1 MALKK
6 YIGARY
12 TPKFM
17 GAWDAQTVYAA
28 LSVVY
33 ANEQSYVSRKT
44 VPAGTELT
52 NTEYWV
58 KSADWN
64 AQVTEYSRNVENY
77 NRNVEEYNKN
87 VVAYEQAVNTFYAD
101 TLHSY
106 DNKAAMVAD
115 QDLRLGDTV
124 LTCGD
129 KTIGDNGGS
138 FYQVVAETSAKA
150 VALENGLYAL
160 PIDVNVGTLAGNVLS
175 FTGKSEA
182 AGIWNV
188 VAPASLTIPLT
199 VPQSGTAMTYLAVL
213 YTSTSASVTAN
224 VTVNGVSKT
233 LTFTDKAD
241 SGYEKF
247 VVYAITCKNTDQL
260 YWSQTAVSSWQT
272 IYKTAGIEY
281 NTKIGANAPAVF
293 INYDDKNIGGG
304 RLPINTI
311 MNFTV
316 TKTIKL
322 NSITINLP
330 TFKNE
335 NTELGDGYITLSEY
349 PNANYTGFNYDEL
362 VLITDIH
369 SNTTAGNKTYA
380 LSATLQPKHYY
391 QIKIFL
397 PDKPA
402 KTIAAQNG
410 AASGTFDFIKIEKTA
425 APDAQNFNGVLNYQT
440 VV

>member
-44 VPAGTELT
+44 VPAGTKLT

-64 AQVTEYSRNVENY
+64 AQVTEYNRNVENY
-77 NRNVEEYNKN
+77 NRHVEEYNKN
-87 VVAYEQAVNTFYAD
+87 VIAYEQAVNTFYAD

-115 QDLRLGDTV
+115 QDLKLGDTL

-160 PIDVNVGTLAGNVLS
+160 PIAVNVGTLAGNVLS

-224 VTVNGVSKT
+224 VTVNGINKE

-247 VVYAITCKNTDQL
+247 VVYAITCKNTDTL
-260 YWSQTAVSSWQT
+260 YWSQITVSSWQT
-272 IYKTAGIEY
+272 RYEYRTVTY
-281 NTKIGANAPAVF
+281 NTALGDGAPQVYSKHQSGISATSLKATFDTEVIINYISLNMPADLTDLTAKYILVRVLGDNDTELASKQQDLVSGVHNYPCNLKVPVGAKLDVTVYAYKFGVGAYGLVPADGGFIIGKHDIMNVNVGSIF
-293 INYDDKNIGGG
+293 NGIINYDSK
-304 RLPINTI
+304 
-311 MNFTV
+311 
-316 TKTIKL
+316 
-322 NSITINLP
+322 
-330 TFKNE
+330 
-335 NTELGDGYITLSEY
+335 
-349 PNANYTGFNYDEL
+349 
-362 VLITDIH
+362 
-369 SNTTAGNKTYA
+369 
-380 LSATLQPKHYY
+380 Q
-391 QIKIFL
+391 
-397 PDKPA
+397 
-402 KTIAAQNG
+402 
-410 AASGTFDFIKIEKTA
+410 
-425 APDAQNFNGVLNYQT
+425 
-440 VV
+440 

>member
-33 ANEQSYVSRKT
+33 ANNQSYVSRKT
-44 VPAGTELT
+44 VPAGTEVT

-64 AQVTEYSRNVENY
+64 AQVAEYNRNVENY

-106 DNKAAMVAD
+106 DNKAGMVAD
-115 QDLRLGDTV
+115 QDLKLGDTV

-160 PIDVNVGTLAGNVLS
+160 PISVNVGTLAGNVLS

-199 VPQSGTAMTYLAVL
+199 VPQGGTAMTYLAVL
-213 YTSTSASVTAN
+213 YTSTSATVTAN
-224 VTVNGVSKT
+224 VTVNGINKE

-247 VVYAITCKNTDQL
+247 VVYAITCKNTDTL
-260 YWSQTAVSSWQT
+260 YWSQTTVSSWQT
-272 IYKTAGIEY
+272 KYEYRTVNY
-281 NTKIGANAPAVF
+281 NTALGDDTPQVYSKHQSGLPAPTSLKATFDTEVTINNITLNMPTDLTNLTSKYISVRVLGDNETELASKQQDLVPGVHNYPCNLTAPVGAKLEVDVYAYKVGVGSYRLLPADGGNVFGKHDIMNVSIGSIFNGI
-293 INYDDKNIGGG
+293 INY
-304 RLPINTI
+304 
-311 MNFTV
+311 
-316 TKTIKL
+316 
-322 NSITINLP
+322 NS
-330 TFKNE
+330 K
-335 NTELGDGYITLSEY
+335 
-349 PNANYTGFNYDEL
+349 
-362 VLITDIH
+362 
-369 SNTTAGNKTYA
+369 
-380 LSATLQPKHYY
+380 Q
-391 QIKIFL
+391 
-397 PDKPA
+397 
-402 KTIAAQNG
+402 
-410 AASGTFDFIKIEKTA
+410 
-425 APDAQNFNGVLNYQT
+425 
-440 VV
+440 

>member
-44 VPAGTELT
+44 VPAGTELA

-64 AQVTEYSRNVENY
+64 AQVTEYNRNVENY
-77 NRNVEEYNKN
+77 TRNVEEYNKN
-87 VVAYEQAVNTFYAD
+87 VIAYEQAVNTFYAD

-199 VPQSGTAMTYLAVL
+199 VPQGGTAMTYLTVL

-224 VTVNGVSKT
+224 VTVNGINKE

-247 VVYAITCKNTDQL
+247 VVYAITCKNTDTL
-260 YWSQTAVSSWQT
+260 YWSQTTVSSWQT
-272 IYKTAGIEY
+272 RYEYRTVTY
-281 NTKIGANAPAVF
+281 NTALGDGAPQVYSKHQSGLGATSLKATFNTEVVINYISLNMPADLTNLTTKYILVRVLGDNDTVLASKQQDLVSGVHNYPCSLTVPIGAKLDVTVYAYKIGAGAYGLVPADGGFIIGKHDIMNVGVGSIF
-293 INYDDKNIGGG
+293 NGIINYDSK
-304 RLPINTI
+304 
-311 MNFTV
+311 
-316 TKTIKL
+316 
-322 NSITINLP
+322 
-330 TFKNE
+330 
-335 NTELGDGYITLSEY
+335 
-349 PNANYTGFNYDEL
+349 
-362 VLITDIH
+362 
-369 SNTTAGNKTYA
+369 
-380 LSATLQPKHYY
+380 Q
-391 QIKIFL
+391 
-397 PDKPA
+397 
-402 KTIAAQNG
+402 
-410 AASGTFDFIKIEKTA
+410 
-425 APDAQNFNGVLNYQT
+425 
-440 VV
+440 

>member
-17 GAWDAQTVYAA
+17 GAWDEQTVYAA

-33 ANEQSYVSRKT
+33 ANNQSYVSRKT

-52 NTEYWV
+52 NTDYWV

-64 AQVTEYSRNVENY
+64 AQVDEYNRNVENY
-77 NRNVEEYNKN
+77 NRNVEEYNRN

-160 PIDVNVGTLAGNVLS
+160 PIAVNVGTLAGNVLS

-199 VPQSGTAMTYLAVL
+199 VPQGGTMMTYLAVL

-224 VTVNGVSKT
+224 VTVNGINKE

-247 VVYAITCKNTDQL
+247 VVYAITCKNTDTL
-260 YWSQTAVSSWQT
+260 YWSQTTVSSWQT
-272 IYKTAGIEY
+272 RYEYRTVNY
-281 NTKIGANAPAVF
+281 NTALGDDAPQVYSRHEGTHSPSVLSATFDTEVTINSVTLNMADQLDELTNKQLQVKVVAKTGEELNNTTQDLVAGVHNYSYNLKVPVGATLVITASAFKFGLGAYALLPNNPVNLGKHDIMNLGVSTSYF
-293 INYDDKNIGGG
+293 NGIINYDSK
-304 RLPINTI
+304 
-311 MNFTV
+311 
-316 TKTIKL
+316 
-322 NSITINLP
+322 
-330 TFKNE
+330 
-335 NTELGDGYITLSEY
+335 
-349 PNANYTGFNYDEL
+349 
-362 VLITDIH
+362 
-369 SNTTAGNKTYA
+369 
-380 LSATLQPKHYY
+380 Q
-391 QIKIFL
+391 
-397 PDKPA
+397 
-402 KTIAAQNG
+402 
-410 AASGTFDFIKIEKTA
+410 
-425 APDAQNFNGVLNYQT
+425 
-440 VV
+440 

>member
-64 AQVTEYSRNVENY
+64 AQVTEYNRNVENY
-77 NRNVEEYNKN
+77 NRHVEEYNKN
-87 VVAYEQAVNTFYAD
+87 VIAYEQAVNTFYAD

-124 LTCGD
+124 LTCGN
-129 KTIGDNGGS
+129 KTVGDNGGS

-199 VPQSGTAMTYLAVL
+199 VPQGGTAMTSLAVL

-224 VTVNGVSKT
+224 VTVNGINKE

-247 VVYAITCKNTDQL
+247 VVYAITCKNTDTL
-260 YWSQTAVSSWQT
+260 YWSQTTVSSWQT
-272 IYKTAGIEY
+272 RYEYRTVTY
-281 NTKIGANAPAVF
+281 NTALGYKAPEL
-293 INYDDKNIGGG
+293 YGKHGGTSS
-304 RLPINTI
+304 PS
-311 MNFTV
+311 V
-316 TKTIKL
+316 
-322 NSITINLP
+322 
-330 TFKNE
+330 
-335 NTELGDGYITLSEY
+335 
-349 PNANYTGFNYDEL
+349 
-362 VLITDIH
+362 
-369 SNTTAGNKTYA
+369 
-380 LSATLQPKHYY
+380 LSATFDTEVTINYVTLNIYSVNE
-391 QIKIFL
+391 L
-397 PDKPA
+397 TN
-402 KTIAAQNG
+402 KTIEIKVVADNGEELNSTTQDLVAGVHDYICNLKIPVGAKLKITVAAFKIGITPYTLLPNFSVNLG
-410 AASGTFDFIKIEKTA
+410 KHDIMNVDAGTT
-425 APDAQNFNGVLNYQT
+425 QFNGIVNYDSKQ
-440 VV
+440 

>member
-64 AQVTEYSRNVENY
+64 AQVTEYNRNVENY
-77 NRNVEEYNKN
+77 TRNVEEYNKN
-87 VVAYEQAVNTFYAD
+87 VIAYEQAVNTFYAD

-199 VPQSGTAMTYLAVL
+199 VPQGGTAMTYLAVL

-224 VTVNGVSKT
+224 VTVNGINKE

-247 VVYAITCKNTDQL
+247 VVYAITCKNTDTL
-260 YWSQTAVSSWQT
+260 YWSQTTVSSWQT
-272 IYKTAGIEY
+272 RYEYRTVTY
-281 NTKIGANAPAVF
+281 NTA
-293 INYDDKNIGGG
+293 
-304 RLPINTI
+304 
-311 MNFTV
+311 
-316 TKTIKL
+316 
-322 NSITINLP
+322 
-330 TFKNE
+330 
-335 NTELGDGYITLSEY
+335 LGDGAPQVYSKQQSGSPAPTSLSATFDTEVTIKYITLNMPADLTDLTTKYILVRVLGDNDTVLTSTQQDLVSEVHNY
-349 PNANYTGFNYDEL
+349 PCNLTVPIGAKLNVYVYAYKIGT
-362 VLITDIH
+362 
-369 SNTTAGNKTYA
+369 KTYRLIPA
-380 LSATLQPKHYY
+380 DGGFVLGKHD
-391 QIKIFL
+391 IM
-397 PDKPA
+397 
-402 KTIAAQNG
+402 NV
-410 AASGTFDFIKIEKTA
+410 GTSSI
-425 APDAQNFNGVLNYQT
+425 FNGIINYVSKQ
-440 VV
+440 

>member
-12 TPKFM
+12 TPKFI

-64 AQVTEYSRNVENY
+64 AQVTEYNRNVENY
-77 NRNVEEYNKN
+77 NKHVEEYNKN
-87 VVAYEQAVNTFYAD
+87 VIAYEQAVNTFYAD

-160 PIDVNVGTLAGNVLS
+160 PIDVNVGTLASNVLS

-199 VPQSGTAMTYLAVL
+199 VPQGGTAMTYLAVL
-213 YTSTSASVTAN
+213 YTSTSANVTAN
-224 VTVNGVSKT
+224 VTVNGINKE

-247 VVYAITCKNTDQL
+247 VVYAITCKNTDTL
-260 YWSQTAVSSWQT
+260 YWSQTTVSSWQT
-272 IYKTAGIEY
+272 RYEYRTVTYNTALGDGAPQVYSKHQSGLPSPTSLNATFDTEVTINYITLNMPADLTDLSTKYILVRVLGDNDTELASKQQDLVSGVHNYPCNLTVPVGAKLDVNVYAYKVGISSYRLIPDDGGFVVGKHDIMNAGIGSIF
-281 NTKIGANAPAVF
+281 NGI
-293 INYDDKNIGGG
+293 INYDSK
-304 RLPINTI
+304 
-311 MNFTV
+311 
-316 TKTIKL
+316 
-322 NSITINLP
+322 
-330 TFKNE
+330 
-335 NTELGDGYITLSEY
+335 
-349 PNANYTGFNYDEL
+349 
-362 VLITDIH
+362 
-369 SNTTAGNKTYA
+369 
-380 LSATLQPKHYY
+380 Q
-391 QIKIFL
+391 
-397 PDKPA
+397 
-402 KTIAAQNG
+402 
-410 AASGTFDFIKIEKTA
+410 
-425 APDAQNFNGVLNYQT
+425 
-440 VV
+440 